1 MRARKEPNDH
11 IQDPSPGSR
20 RKAYWMM
27 KSLLEGALDSPT
39 SYLDPNAFHIAV
51 ANLAYLNY
59 GDFKVM
65 DLCKCLQ
72 PCQRCKFGFE

>member
-27 KSLLEGALDSPT
+27 KSSLERALESPT
-39 SYLDPNAFHIAV
+39 KLLDPNAFQIAV
-51 ANLAYLNY
+51 VNLA
-59 GDFKVM
+59 F
-65 DLCKCLQ
+65 
-72 PCQRCKFGFE
+72 FELWSL